1 MNKTIYLLIL
11 VFTSLSC
18 SNNDKEVAELM
29 QEKIQSISGHEVV
42 RDLLIENDNDA
53 EQLARIFNC
62 SVPTILRVK
71 NKETYLTENANTEF
85 KNLLTAVK
93 VSGEDTLKEND
104 PYYDSWNR
112 SFLHWLGSIFW
123 VVIAITIFSFIL
135 GAVTGFL
142 GEAQGVGLL
151 PIVLY
156 GIIYLIIWGI
166 GLVMPYDQP
175 ANLYLEQ
182 INPLFETL
190 V

>member
-11 VFTSLSC
+11 VFTILSC
-18 SNNDKEVAELM
+18 SNSDKEVAELM
-29 QEKIQSISGHEVV
+29 QEKIQSMSGHEVV

-53 EQLARIFNC
+53 EQLARIFKC

-93 VSGEDTLKEND
+93 VSGDDTFKEND

-123 VVIAITIFSFIL
+123 VVFAITIFSAIL
-135 GAVTGFL
+135 GFVTGAF
-142 GEAQGVGLL
+142 GDAQGVGLL
-151 PIVLY
+151 PIILY
-156 GIIYLIIWGI
+156 GIIYFIVWGI
-166 GLVMPYDQP
+166 GLVMSYDQP

-190 V
+190 L